1 MSWGRWGVVDA
12 LFLMMTAIIVWRE
25 VRVWIME
32 SKGQRCDRCQ
42 DVSEEIRSIRTVKNE
57 SGSRKRNT
65 MYMFETF
72 I

>member
-1 MSWGRWGVVDA
+1 MSLGRWVVIDA
-12 LFLMMTAIIVWRE
+12 LFLIMTAIMVWRE

-42 DVSEEIRSIRTVKNE
+42 YFSEEIRSIRAVKNE
-57 SGSRKRNT
+57 SGSRKGNT
-65 MYMFETF
+65 MYMFEIF